1 MLPEAAIMRTCPKC
15 LLVNTD
21 SAQRCDCGFPISQI
35 SAQVM
40 EAELASAHRDALSR
54 AVMGL
59 VIGVGAIV
67 VSVATLVL
75 AGPGDQGVLFYGAII
90 AGLAMA
96 GRGYSRMLDA
106 RQALAEARA
115 AEKKRSSQEP

>member
-1 MLPEAAIMRTCPKC
+1 MRTCPKC
-15 LLVNTD
+15 LLVSPD

-40 EAELASAHRDALSR
+40 EAELASTHRDAFSR

-59 VIGVGAIV
+59 VVGVGAIV
-67 VSVATLVL
+67 VSIGTLVV
-75 AGPGDQGVLFYGAII
+75 AGPGDQGIIFYGAVMV
-90 AGLAMA
+90 GLAMA
-96 GRGYSRMLDA
+96 GRGFTRMLDA

-115 AEKKRSSQEP
+115 AEKTGSPQEP